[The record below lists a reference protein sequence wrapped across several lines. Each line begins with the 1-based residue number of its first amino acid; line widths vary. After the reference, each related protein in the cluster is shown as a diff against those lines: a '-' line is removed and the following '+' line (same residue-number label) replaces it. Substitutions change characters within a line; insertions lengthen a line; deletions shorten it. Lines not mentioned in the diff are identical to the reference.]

1 MSQFVSFVLPG
12 IPYGCAYALMAA
24 GLVLTYQ
31 ASGVFNLAFG
41 AQAFVSAVLFT
52 IAVRAGWPGWIAFL
66 VSVVLAAPLIGVLLE
81 QVLFRFTRTAPPLVK
96 LVPALGL
103 LIAIPSL
110 VQLVIGTSARVPSSL
125 LLSPSEVYFHL
136 AGSPVSGEELS
147 TTVVA
152 VVVIILLALLLQS
165 SGLGLR
171 MRAVVESPRMAEL
184 AGIRSERVSAFA
196 WGISSLFAGLAGVL
210 LAPIYPQVNAANF
223 TALLVAAV
231 AAAAIGGFASMP
243 LTLLGGVV
251 LGIVQ
256 EVIAG
261 YLPSGSVLSSGL
273 RPAFP
278 FVVLAVVLVSRR
290 SLRGAQPSLGDP
302 LAGCDPPPPSLRP
315 PARMA
320 EVAIGSR
327 VFAGVLAALL
337 LVTAAVLVPGNWEFT
352 LTQGLVLSV
361 IFLSITVLTGL
372 GGQISLCQATFAGA
386 GAFAVGQLA
395 AHFGTPVLLGLLVG
409 GGLAAGIGALV
420 ALPTLRLGGL
430 SVGLLTLS
438 FALVADNVLFLYS
451 WSGGG
456 GSGLSVPRPTV
467 AGISFASS
475 SAFFW
480 LVVVLLALV
489 SLAVRLLGAGTT
501 GQELAAIRG
510 SEIGAASIGVNVNR
524 LRVVAFTLSA
534 AVAGVGGGLYA
545 SLQQSVSPT
554 DFNYQFSLVYV
565 VVVASI
571 GIYTVAGAIE
581 AGLAY
586 TVLLQ
591 LIGNLPSRYS
601 SLLGL
606 VFGLVALSYVR
617 HPEGVVEYARIWA
630 LDRAEQLARLL
641 KRHEQAAGS

>member
-1 MSQFVSFVLPG
+1 MSQLVSFVLPG

-52 IAVRAGWPGWIAFL
+52 IAVHSGWPEWTAFV
-66 VSVVLAAPLIGVLLE
+66 VSVVIVAPLIGVLLE
-81 QVLFRFTRTAPPLVK
+81 QLLFRFTRTAPPLVK

-110 VQLVIGTSARVPSSL
+110 VQLLIGTAARVPSAL
-125 LLSPSEVYFHL
+125 LLAPNEVYFHL

-152 VVVIILLALLLQS
+152 VVVILLLAALLQS

-184 AGIRSERVSAFA
+184 AGVRSERVSAFA
-196 WGISSLFAGLAGVL
+196 WALSSLFAGLAGVL
-210 LAPIYPQVNAANF
+210 LAPIYPQVNAGNF
-223 TALLVAAV
+223 TALLVAAI
-231 AAAAIGGFASMP
+231 AAAAIGGFESLP
-243 LTLLGGVV
+243 LTLLGGVA

-261 YLPSGSVLSSGL
+261 YLPSGSILSSGL

-290 SLRGAQPSLGDP
+290 SLRAQASVSDP

-327 VFAGVLAALL
+327 VFAGILTAALI
-337 LVTAAVLVPGNWEFT
+337 VTAAVLVPGNWEFT
-352 LTQGLVLSV
+352 LTQGLVLSIV
-361 IFLSITVLTGL
+361 FLSITVLTGL

-395 AHFGTPVLLGLLVG
+395 AHFGTPVLLGLVVG
-409 GGLAAGIGALV
+409 GVLAAGLGALI
-420 ALPTLRLGGL
+420 AWPSLRLGGL

-456 GSGLSVPRPTV
+456 ASGVSVPRPTL
-467 AGISFASS
+467 AGISFAGS

-480 LVVVLLALV
+480 LVVVLLGLV
-489 SLAVRLLGAGTT
+489 ALAVRLVGAGTT

-510 SEIGAASIGVNVNR
+510 SEIGAASIGVNVRR

-586 TVLLQ
+586 TIFFQ

-601 SLLGL
+601 ALLGL

-617 HPEGVVEYARIWA
+617 HPEGVVEYARIWV
-630 LDRAEQLARLL
+630 LDRAEQLARFL
-641 KRHEQAAGS
+641 KRHEQVAGG